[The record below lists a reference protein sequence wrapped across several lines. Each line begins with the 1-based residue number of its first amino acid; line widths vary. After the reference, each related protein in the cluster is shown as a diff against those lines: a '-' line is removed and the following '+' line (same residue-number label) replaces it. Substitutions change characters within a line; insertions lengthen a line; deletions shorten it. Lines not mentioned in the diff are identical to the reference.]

1 MLRTLAVA
9 VFLISIS
16 APLLAASP
24 PAPFEQ
30 AAFVRAQAEGRTI
43 IVESHAS
50 WCLPCRIQAPIIE
63 RLRAERAYA
72 AVLVFRIGEKTP
84 PPVWKRFRLTGYGAL
99 VVFKGER
106 EVGRGTPTSEAAVAQ
121 LLRQAL

>member
-1 MLRTLAVA
+1 MLRTMMVA
-9 VFLISIS
+9 AFLISLS
-16 APLLAASP
+16 APLLAATP

-30 AAFVRAQAEGRTI
+30 AAFIRAQADGRTI

-50 WCLPCRIQAPIIE
+50 WCLPCRIQAPIIA
-63 RLRAERAYA
+63 RLRGERAYA

-84 PPVWKRFRLTGYGAL
+84 SAVWKRFRLTGYGTL

-106 EVGRGTPTSEAAVAQ
+106 EVGRGTPTSEAAVVQ